1 MLPYMYSEF
10 PFLLRADTGSL
21 LIASV
26 LVNEMLPIMNTK
38 LFGESY
44 KALFIS
50 ATLVIVFGEIIPQAI
65 FPRYAL
71 ELGSAMIW

>member
-1 MLPYMYSEF
+1 MLPYMCSRV
-10 PFLLRADTGSL
+10 PPLLRVGTGSL

-50 ATLVIVFGEIIPQAI
+50 AALVIVFGEIIPQAI